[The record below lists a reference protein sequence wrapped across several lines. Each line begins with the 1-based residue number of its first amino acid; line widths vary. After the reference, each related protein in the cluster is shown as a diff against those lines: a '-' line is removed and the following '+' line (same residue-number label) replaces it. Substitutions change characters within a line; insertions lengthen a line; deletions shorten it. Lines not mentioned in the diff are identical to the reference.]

1 MADLEPIRH
10 FLVVFGLSIV
20 RITAACSVVP
30 FLSTTLI
37 QGPVRRSLMICWGI
51 MIYPIVAPTIEIRK
65 MMIGLCT
72 LPRMATPS
80 IAPVP

>member
-1 MADLEPIRH
+1 MTHE
-10 FLVVFGLSIV
+10 VVYS
-20 RITAACSVVP
+20 S
-30 FLSTTLI
+30 
-37 QGPVRRSLMICWGI
+37 
-51 MIYPIVAPTIEIRK
+51 IVAPTIEIRK